1 MSPLV
6 WANQVTVVAKTKLI
20 TAVYLTLVNVLL
32 FCALKCACCVVCLF
46 FGFFFLYH
54 RQHLPYQTV
63 AFDCNL
69 CQLEHVQT
77 HIHTI

>member
-46 FGFFFLYH
+46 FGFFFY
-54 RQHLPYQTV
+54 
-63 AFDCNL
+63 
-69 CQLEHVQT
+69 
-77 HIHTI
+77 TIVSTCLIKLWLLIAICAS

>member
-32 FCALKCACCVVCLF
+32 FRALSVHVVWC
-46 FGFFFLYH
+46 FFFY
-54 RQHLPYQTV
+54 
-63 AFDCNL
+63 
-69 CQLEHVQT
+69 
-77 HIHTI
+77 TIVSTCLIKLWLLIAICAS

>member
-6 WANQVTVVAKTKLI
+6 WVNQVTVVAKTKLI

-32 FCALKCACCVVCLF
+32 FRALSAHVVW
-46 FGFFFLYH
+46 FFFFYTIV
-54 RQHLPYQTV
+54 LPYQTV

>member
-32 FCALKCACCVVCLF
+32 FRALSVHVVCVVF
-46 FGFFFLYH
+46 
-54 RQHLPYQTV
+54 
-63 AFDCNL
+63 
-69 CQLEHVQT
+69 
-77 HIHTI
+77 

>member
-32 FCALKCACCVVCLF
+32 FRALSAHVVWV
-46 FGFFFLYH
+46 FFF
-54 RQHLPYQTV
+54 
-63 AFDCNL
+63 FFFFFN
-69 CQLEHVQT
+69 
-77 HIHTI
+77 TIVSTCLIKLWLLIAICAS

>member
-32 FCALKCACCVVCLF
+32 FRALSAYVVCFLF
-46 FGFFFLYH
+46 FFY
-54 RQHLPYQTV
+54 
-63 AFDCNL
+63 
-69 CQLEHVQT
+69 
-77 HIHTI
+77 TIVSTCLIKLWLLIAICAS